1 MATAWF
7 TSLCWSRKDRQQAHI
22 QANRRV
28 RWPHPALYAGLS
40 NCRKVENLIKK
51 TTFAPFSAARP
62 CMIPTELIVLSDCVC
77 QYTLSLRRPCIV
89 LYWTPDES
97 RFWYQYPINA
107 ICQILYDGT
116 VQCRFRFT
124 TERKYGEW
132 LYRLFVRYTLFG
144 KRTQT
149 WEGKD
154 AGPMRAGNRPTVWND
169 RPPPGSRVLRS
180 RQLDLI
186 YWDNIPVLTLV

>member
-1 MATAWF
+1 
-7 TSLCWSRKDRQQAHI
+7 
-22 QANRRV
+22 
-28 RWPHPALYAGLS
+28 
-40 NCRKVENLIKK
+40 
-51 TTFAPFSAARP
+51 
-62 CMIPTELIVLSDCVC
+62 MIPTELIVLSDCVC

-97 RFWYQYPINA
+97 CFWYQYPINA

-169 RPPPGSRVLRS
+169 RPPPWEPRSQISPIRSHLLRQYS
-180 RQLDLI
+180 GANTRISTACLFIFARTLLLRLI
-186 YWDNIPVLTLV
+186 STWLRMTFMSYRYIAKYGVFTRNHSIKRTKSIEG